1 MGVKLC
7 SSSFKKDR
15 AKQKLKKTI
24 AREMVIFGKLWKGHL

>member
-15 AKQKLKKTI
+15 AQQKLKIAI
-24 AREMVIFGKLWKGHL
+24 AREMVIFGKLWKEH